1 MWNFREN
8 LRDCASRYFGYHV
21 PQRVAAMQRALLRR
35 VLPRLSRS
43 VCTKPDPPKSPPP
56 PSALTIA
63 ASGLTSFAGIGAISA
78 LHFGIAPH
86 DLTMVL
92 GSMGASAV
100 LLYDLGR
107 ATHRDDDYRI
117 ILSAVWQT
125 VLRSNQRPRVVL
137 KTLMVLEAVLINGPD
152 RALEETID
160 MKTDIKAL
168 QVHIAGLIAA

>member
-1 MWNFREN
+1 M
-8 LRDCASRYFGYHV
+8 
-21 PQRVAAMQRALLRR
+21 P
-35 VLPRLSRS
+35 
-43 VCTKPDPPKSPPP
+43 
-56 PSALTIA
+56 
-63 ASGLTSFAGIGAISA
+63 
-78 LHFGIAPH
+78 
-86 DLTMVL
+86 
-92 GSMGASAV
+92 SAV

-160 MKTDIKAL
+160 MKVRPRHVPPL
-168 QVHIAGLIAA
+168 PAAPTSDAPPPRFPRST

>member
-1 MWNFREN
+1 MRRRGIGGGDGDKKGFGS
-8 LRDCASRYFGYHV
+8 DDSKKGFSDDDFKFASDRGKLGGATS
-21 PQRVAAMQRALLRR
+21 AAAG
-35 VLPRLSRS
+35 VLGGVGS
-43 VCTKPDPPKSPPP
+43 V
-56 PSALTIA
+56 LGGFA
-63 ASGLTSFAGIGAISA
+63 ASAAEYAQAANKQLQSMQTLFPSNELEKKLTDATSNE
-78 LHFGIAPH
+78 PQ
-86 DLTMVL
+86 MP
-92 GSMGASAV
+92 SAV

-168 QVHIAGLIAA
+168 QV

>member
-1 MWNFREN
+1 M
-8 LRDCASRYFGYHV
+8 
-21 PQRVAAMQRALLRR
+21 P
-35 VLPRLSRS
+35 
-43 VCTKPDPPKSPPP
+43 
-56 PSALTIA
+56 
-63 ASGLTSFAGIGAISA
+63 
-78 LHFGIAPH
+78 
-86 DLTMVL
+86 
-92 GSMGASAV
+92 SAV

-160 MKTDIKAL
+160 MKVRPRHVPPLPPPFPLLPLLTPRHPVSLDRHEDGHQGAPGLLPLRL
-168 QVHIAGLIAA
+168 QRGGQGAAEGRRHHHVTPQI